1 MTHEETAELVKR
13 LRSLARQIANDPV
26 TTPDGKLLTEQDCM
40 YWHAAE
46 AIKSLCSSL
55 DSRDTTIDKLE
66 SERAC
71 LIQELEHSQKRV
83 ADMLIQLGDLQ
94 QRHLTMIRE
103 LAKEKA

>member
-1 MTHEETAELVKR
+1 MTPEETAKLVKR
-13 LRSLARQIANDPV
+13 LRRLPLYYTQVPQEFTLAATTAADALESLQ
-26 TTPDGKLLTEQDCM
+26 
-40 YWHAAE
+40 
-46 AIKSLCSSL
+46 SSL

-66 SERAC
+66 SEQAC
-71 LIQELEHSQKRV
+71 LLQELEHSQKRV